1 MPAPRIRLTMARR
14 RTDPGRSRRSLALL
28 WAGLVLLAGAA
39 EAAPASGQSAPAEAP
54 APTTPSRP
62 PAPAQRLPR
71 PELRRPSL
79 GVDIEAVR
87 ADSLF
92 APFRSQLAAGRLS
105 EARAA
110 LDRVVSS
117 SRQPV
122 EREVAEFDRIELD
135 FFAGQFDSATAQYRG
150 FAQTHLRGYLTND
163 AIARIFLLEENSGAD
178 TKALQLYATAAL
190 NLRIGRP
197 DSAAAALRLAIER
210 YQGGEIEDD
219 LRLFLGDVAQ
229 RLTPPAGALEQ
240 YKRVAEMDD
249 SPLAAAAL
257 LRTARYYSTVEIDP
271 AAATTACEQVMAR
284 FPDSVEAGEAR
295 KLMDH
300 LRRGGRPA
308 S

>member
-1 MPAPRIRLTMARR
+1 MARH
-14 RTDPGRSRRSLALL
+14 RTKGGRLGARIGVAFGLAVLAAI
-28 WAGLVLLAGAA
+28 AGSVDAGR
-39 EAAPASGQSAPAEAP
+39 ASGQAAPPVA
-54 APTTPSRP
+54 P
-62 PAPAQRLPR
+62 PAPVRRLPR

-79 GVDIEAVR
+79 GVDIDQVR

-92 APFRSQLAAGRLS
+92 APFRAHLAAGRLP

-110 LDRVVSS
+110 LDQIVSS

-122 EREVAEFDRIELD
+122 EREVAEFDRIEVD
-135 FFAGQFDSATAQYRG
+135 FFAGEFDSATAQYRE
-150 FAQTHLRGYLTND
+150 FAQSHLRGYLTND
-163 AIARIFLLEENSGAD
+163 AIGRIFLLEENSGSD
-178 TKALQLYATAAL
+178 QKALQLYATATMS
-190 NLRIGRP
+190 LRSGRP

-210 YQGGEIEDD
+210 YSGGEIEDD

-229 RLTPPAGALEQ
+229 KLTPPSAALEQ
-240 YKRVAEMDD
+240 YRRVAEMDD

-271 AAATTACEQVMAR
+271 GAATAACEQVMSR
-284 FPDSVEAGEAR
+284 FPDSVESGEAR
-295 KLMDH
+295 KLMDQ